1 MLGWDTVRRPDR
13 SVPAWQ
19 KSVEMKTQYQ
29 RWRMLIIAIAL
40 ITGYV
45 LFGPESARELQFL
58 TRDSPI
64 GFRELVLDERTSISR
79 GSILTT
85 NLNHRSGASGDQS
98 PRSQQDICEKLFQ
111 DLNSPATED
120 EGATVTIVEFFD
132 YRCPYCKTL
141 VEILREL
148 KNEYSLRIIYKEWPT
163 LGESSELAARAALAA
178 DKQGRYQETHTKLM
192 GSGFIPSMGYIE
204 HLTKELGMDLTQ
216 LSGDMA
222 SDETTLALR
231 RTSDLAKEF
240 GFFGTPSLVV
250 GHTVVQGAVTRATL
264 ERLILLESSSELSS
278 PC

>member
-79 GSILTT
+79 GSILMT

-111 DLNSPATED
+111 DLNSPATGD
-120 EGATVTIVEFFD
+120 EG
-132 YRCPYCKTL
+132 
-141 VEILREL
+141 
-148 KNEYSLRIIYKEWPT
+148 S
-163 LGESSELAARAALAA
+163 
-178 DKQGRYQETHTKLM
+178 
-192 GSGFIPSMGYIE
+192 
-204 HLTKELGMDLTQ
+204 
-216 LSGDMA
+216 
-222 SDETTLALR
+222 
-231 RTSDLAKEF
+231 
-240 GFFGTPSLVV
+240 
-250 GHTVVQGAVTRATL
+250 TR
-264 ERLILLESSSELSS
+264 
-278 PC
+278 